1 MQNCDSGRGGD
12 AFGPFSFWRSGLMN
26 KADRGGKNRR
36 VQVRRRAA
44 LEWTPERRAVFLDHL
59 SATCNVA
66 TSAAAAGMWAGTC
79 YALRRR
85 DPAFAEQWSAALQAG
100 YEHLEAKLLAR
111 ALGDDHYVPADP
123 DTVVP
128 EFDADAALKL
138 LAQRNRLAARGG
150 GGGGAIHG
158 PRYVRVPIE
167 EVEAA
172 ILHKLDM
179 MAKQL
184 ETAT

>member
-1 MQNCDSGRGGD
+1 ME
-12 AFGPFSFWRSGLMN
+12 
-26 KADRGGKNRR
+26 KAVSIANRGGKNRR
-36 VQVRRRAA
+36 VQVRRRVAV
-44 LEWTPERRAVFLDHL
+44 EWTPERRATFLDHL
-59 SATCNVA
+59 SATCNVKA
-66 TSAAAAGMWAGTC
+66 SAAAAGMWPGPC

-111 ALGDDHYVPADP
+111 VLGDDDYCPADP

-138 LAQRNRLAARGG
+138 LAQRNRLAARFGSGG
-150 GGGGAIHG
+150 GVGANAG

-172 ILHKLDM
+172 LLHKLDM

-184 ETAT
+184 ESAT

>member
-1 MQNCDSGRGGD
+1 MDR
-12 AFGPFSFWRSGLMN
+12 
-26 KADRGGKNRR
+26 ADRGGKNRR
-36 VQVRRRAA
+36 IQVRRRPTV
-44 LEWTPERRAVFLDHL
+44 EWTPERRAVFLDHL
-59 SATCNVA
+59 SATCNVVR
-66 TSAAAAGMWAGTC
+66 SAAAVGMWPGSC
-79 YALRRR
+79 YAQRRR
-85 DPAFAEQWSAALQAG
+85 DPTFAEHWSAALQAG

-111 ALGDDHYVPADP
+111 ALGHDDYVPADP

-128 EFDADAALKL
+128 EFDTDAALKL

-150 GGGGAIHG
+150 SGGRTDCG

-172 ILHKLDM
+172 LLHKLDM

-184 ETAT
+184 GTAT

>member
-1 MQNCDSGRGGD
+1 MDRADSR
-12 AFGPFSFWRSGLMN
+12 
-26 KADRGGKNRR
+26 ADRGGKNRR

-44 LEWTPERRAVFLDHL
+44 VEWTPARRARFLDHL

-66 TSAAAAGMWAGTC
+66 TSAAAAGMWPGTC

-85 DPAFAEQWSAALQAG
+85 DSGFAEQWSAALQAG

-111 ALGDDHYVPADP
+111 ALGDDDYLPADP

-128 EFDADAALKL
+128 AFDTDAALKL
-138 LAQRNRLAARGG
+138 LAQRNRLAARFGG
-150 GGGGAIHG
+150 DGGVG
-158 PRYVRVPIE
+158 PNAGRRYVRVPIE

-172 ILHKLDM
+172 LLHKLDM